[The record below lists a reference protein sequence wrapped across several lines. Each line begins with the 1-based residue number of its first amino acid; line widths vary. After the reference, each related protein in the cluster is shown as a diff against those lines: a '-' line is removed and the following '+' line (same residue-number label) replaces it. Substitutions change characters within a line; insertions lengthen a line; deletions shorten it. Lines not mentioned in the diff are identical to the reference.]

1 MEIDDW
7 SDKEVQL
14 ITDNWIWSF
23 SLKDNRI
30 RAAETVYADQIGKD
44 LKLIKKENIKN
55 QSTGSV
61 GTYYEKMAKCVSLG
75 IIMHW

>member
-1 MEIDDW
+1 MEIGDW
-7 SDKEVQL
+7 SGKEVQL
-14 ITDNWIWSF
+14 ITDNWISSF
-23 SLKDNRI
+23 SLKDRRI
-30 RAAETVYADQIGKD
+30 QAAETVYADQLGKD

-55 QSTGSV
+55 ESRGSV